1 MMKYLFTLSALVVA
15 VVVSAHGGTLVVDF
29 DAANVTNTVQKYAS
43 TGLDTG
49 TPFPHGN
56 ENVPANVY
64 YAFLRNA
71 GNARITTSGGSGAG
85 TYGPDGTNSVLF
97 VFGTGGVAL
106 DDYSQINGNVG
117 GPTAR
122 ILDGWLRF
130 VVEEDGSYYASDS
143 FDLVTAI
150 SSFSSANIRDLT
162 WYDYD
167 PTVAANL
174 RTFGSVATPA
184 LTDVGYIGFVINIV
198 QDPAES
204 TAWAGFSEFELEQ
217 RTVYA
222 WTGASDGNWS
232 NTANWVGSSIPVD
245 EYTGDADPT
254 KDQGLSGDYTIQFS
268 GTTMPSSNVPNIGGF
283 TAGGSQNTPF
293 FDLRSGGTLSVE
305 FKSYYQDAFWVK
317 GVTGVTNT
325 VLTLGDGV
333 TGGTEDVTL
342 DVADDLY
349 FARHANGFPAEIAI
363 INADGTLDVAG
374 DMYTAFHTNNSA
386 STIFDLNGGSI
397 VVGGNLTLRGSA
409 TRFDLSAANAQI
421 SVTGTIS
428 DPNSSGAYFDL
439 QELGAEVTAAYGGA
453 FVDLAAVRSAIGPT
467 FTFRSTA
474 DQGVVARDIG
484 GTGYRVTAVARGM
497 IMVVR

>member
-29 DAANVTNTVQKYAS
+29 DAANVTNIVQKYAS

-56 ENVPANVY
+56 DNVPANVY
-64 YAFLRNA
+64 HAFLRNA

-198 QDPAES
+198 QDPAEL
-204 TAWAGFSEFELEQ
+204 TAWAGFTEFELEQ

-254 KDQGLSGDYTIQFS
+254 KDQGLNGEVTIVFS
-268 GTTMPSSNVPNIGGF
+268 GTAMPSWNVPDMGGF
-283 TAGGSQNTPF
+283 VYGSGYTDNTPF
-293 FDLRSGGTLSVE
+293 LDLRSGGTLGVDFVS
-305 FKSYYQDAFWVK
+305 KYQDGFWVK
-317 GVTGVTNT
+317 PYSGLVPTI
-325 VLTLGDGV
+325 LTLGDGV
-333 TGGTEDVTL
+333 SGVNEDVVL
-342 DVADDLY
+342 DVTDDLT
-349 FARHANGFPAEIAI
+349 FSRINVVTNAVV
-363 INADGTLDVAG
+363 INADGTLEVAG
-374 DMYTAFHTNNSA
+374 DMLTSFHTDNSA

-397 VVGGNLTLRGSA
+397 VVGGNLTIRGSA
-409 TRFDLSAANAQI
+409 TRFDLNAADSQI
-421 SVTGTIS
+421 SVTGTIL
-428 DPNSSGAYFDL
+428 DPNSSGAYFDF
-439 QELGAEVTAAYGGA
+439 QEPETEITAAYGGA
-453 FVDLAAVRSAIGPT
+453 FADFAAVQAAIGT
-467 FTFRSTA
+467 TFRNTTS
-474 DQGVVARDIG
+474 G
-484 GTGYRVTAVARGM
+484 GNPRAQDLGSGYRVHRPITGT
-497 IMVVR
+497 VVCVQ